1 MKATCAICKKEF
13 DSCATEL
20 DDFFG
25 RRTTP
30 ICDDCYHNAA
40 ALRHNDTLTIADREA
55 LIKADWRSEC

>member
-1 MKATCAICKKEF
+1 MKCACGKEIKSDVF
-13 DSCATEL
+13 

-30 ICDDCYHNAA
+30 ICDDCYNKAT

-55 LIKADWRSEC
+55 LIKADWRSAC